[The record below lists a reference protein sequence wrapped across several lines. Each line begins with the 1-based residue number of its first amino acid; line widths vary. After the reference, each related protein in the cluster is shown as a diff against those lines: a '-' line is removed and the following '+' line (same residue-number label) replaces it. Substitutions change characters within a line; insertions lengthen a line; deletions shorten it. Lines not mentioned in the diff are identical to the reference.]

1 MDTNSLYSENTM
13 DTIWWGQ
20 ITKANHFIQAVTSA
34 VLDHNSIVLGLPE
47 NTPWKDTLYDSIEG
61 ILRQGNPEYKLIF
74 HNCPTQ
80 EAGQFLLEEFCKKD
94 KRNSYR
100 YGMSYAEFL
109 AQSEDIVLN
118 SRYVWIKGVSG
129 NKLKEWLDFLSEY
142 NKNLQKGAMSAL
154 FILETQDDISKAKKV
169 KRVKYLSFDDTIDF
183 YDKFAFCA
191 LASTGI
197 EIKPRIRP
205 YVAEVVSSI
214 CTDDI
219 ELCALCLQH
228 WNDFVLNPYE
238 TLTQIA
244 ASETHRNGTPFAID
258 LSSEKATTRIWE
270 AQIKL
275 LFPVVER
282 YRTRFIKNHLKYIE
296 KTLPIKTAYGE
307 IIDDPLDVELGT
319 LSYLVKRKKI
329 TLTPKEEHQLDT
341 FRNVRNSLAHMKT
354 VDYEQVEWVLSHK
367 LNP

>member
-1 MDTNSLYSENTM
+1 MDTNILYSDNTM
-13 DTIWWGQ
+13 DAIWWGQ
-20 ITKANHFIQAVTSA
+20 ITKANHFIQAATSA
-34 VLDHNSIVLGLPE
+34 VLNHNSIVIGLPE
-47 NTPWKDTLYDSIEG
+47 STPWKDTLYYSIEG

-100 YGMSYAEFL
+100 YGMSYAKFL

-129 NKLKEWLDFLSEY
+129 NKLKEWLDFIAEY
-142 NKNLQKGAMSAL
+142 NKSLQKDAMSAL

-169 KRVKYLSFDDTIDF
+169 KGVKYLSFDDTIDF

-197 EIKPRIRP
+197 EIKPSIRP
-205 YVAEVVSSI
+205 YVAEVVSSV

-219 ELCALCLQH
+219 ELCAICLRH
-228 WNDFVLNPYE
+228 WSDFVFRPYE
-238 TLTQIA
+238 TLTRIA
-244 ASETHRNGTPFAID
+244 DSEAHSNGTHFAID
-258 LSSEKATTRIWE
+258 LISETVETRIWE
-270 AQIKL
+270 AQIKF

-282 YRTRFIKNHLKYIE
+282 YRTRFIKKHLKYIE
-296 KTLPIKTAYGE
+296 KALPIETAYGE
-307 IIDDPLDVELGT
+307 IIDDPLDVELGA
-319 LSYLVKRKKI
+319 LSYLVKGKKI
-329 TLTPKEEHQLDT
+329 PLTLKEELQLDT
-341 FRNVRNSLAHMKT
+341 FRNVRNNLAHMKT
-354 VDYEQVEWVLSHK
+354 LDYEQVEWVLSQK
-367 LNP
+367 L